1 MDISNFNG
9 LAPILM
15 NESDGGEGGGG
26 GGAVTT
32 VDTSV
37 STGAEGGGT
46 DGEEAALT
54 TTNDDG
60 TTQGAEGTA
69 LRKTEHP
76 GLTALK
82 NHENAEVKKFANIT
96 TRAIAFRSEIGRMFP
111 NGNPKTAIESL
122 QRDMVGLAGRNY
134 NTPDP
139 RDSARRTGIQQIK
152 DRLAEIEE
160 IDLMFYGGN
169 PQLLDG
175 MTADDEGKAA
185 FAKLAPHMMA
195 RWRDLAPNA
204 YSASR
209 AREMVAD
216 MTQAQLKNE
225 RGEVVANADVPF
237 RIQRIALALKGDKDG
252 VVAPL
257 DLQLVRNELMFVQA
271 YMYQLQQMT
280 ALASEVFTKTADTN
294 DSKLA
299 ERERRI
305 AEREAQSRNADWNNS
320 RQIMANQVTTKTWNQ
335 LTKGHEISADDQEEC
350 IALFQRRFEAKI
362 KAKEP
367 RADENR
373 KGYIESDDRDGY
385 LAYENYLMTS
395 YGVPAL
401 KEQVTRMLAKMTPTK
416 PGQQRTAAAANS
428 QPIPVKPAAQGYTKI
443 AEKPPLH
450 VISNDGRT
458 KEMVVAKQATLRI
471 PWNGHPAGKKICW

>member
-1 MDISNFNG
+1 MNITKFFG
-9 LAPILM
+9 LMPILM
-15 NESDGGEGGGG
+15 NEADGGEGGGG

-37 STGAEGGGT
+37 ATTDTGDGT
-46 DGEEAALT
+46 GGEETALT
-54 TTNDDG
+54 TTDDG
-60 TTQGAEGTA
+60 TNQGGDGAVA
-69 LRKTEHP
+69 RKTEHP

-82 NHENAEVKKFANIT
+82 THENAEVKKFANT
-96 TRAIAFRSEIGRMFP
+96 ATRAIAFRGEIGRMFP

-139 RDSARRTGIQQIK
+139 RDPARRTGIQQIK

-160 IDLMFYGGN
+160 IDLMYYGGDAR
-169 PQLLDG
+169 LLDG
-175 MTADDEGKAA
+175 MTSDDEGKSAY
-185 FAKLAPHMMA
+185 AKLAPHMMA

-216 MTQAQLKNE
+216 MTQAQLKNDKN
-225 RGEVVANADVPF
+225 EVVANADVPF

-252 VVAPL
+252 SVSPL

-280 ALASEVFTKTADTN
+280 SLAPEVFTKTGADAP

-299 ERERRI
+299 ERERKI
-305 AEREAQSRNADWNNS
+305 AEREAQSRDADWNNS

-350 IALFQRRFEAKI
+350 IALFQRRFDAKI

-367 RADENR
+367 RADDNR
-373 KGYIESDDRDGY
+373 KGYIDLDDRDGY
-385 LAYENYLMTS
+385 LAYENYLMNT

-401 KEQVTRMLAKMTPTK
+401 KEQVTRMLAKMTPAKSGARATTTVN
-416 PGQQRTAAAANS
+416 GQPAA
-428 QPIPVKPAAQGYTKI
+428 VKPPAQGFTKLS
-443 AEKPPLH
+443 EKPPLH
-450 VISNDGRT
+450 VINNDGRT
-458 KEMVVAKQATLRI
+458 REMVMAKQATLRI

>member
-1 MDISNFNG
+1 MN
-9 LAPILM
+9 ILM
-15 NESDGGEGGGG
+15 NEADGGEGGGG
-26 GGAVTT
+26 GGAAVAMM
-32 VDTSV
+32 DTSLA
-37 STGAEGGGT
+37 TGAEGGDGTGGEETALATT
-46 DGEEAALT
+46 DG
-54 TTNDDG
+54 DG
-60 TTQGAEGTA
+60 TTQGADGAA

-82 NHENAEVKKFANIT
+82 THENAEVKKFANTVI
-96 TRAIAFRSEIGRMFP
+96 RDRAFRNELSRMFP
-111 NGNPKTAIESL
+111 GVNPKTAIESL
-122 QRDMVGLAGRNY
+122 QRDMVSLAGRNW

-139 RDSARRTGIQQIK
+139 KDAARRTGIQQVR

-175 MTADDEGKAA
+175 MTADDEGKSA

-216 MTQAQLKNE
+216 LTQAQLKNDK
-225 RGEVVANADVPF
+225 GEVVANADVPF

-252 VVAPL
+252 NVSPL
-257 DLQLVRNELMFVQA
+257 DMQLVRNELMFVQA

-280 ALASEVFTKTADTN
+280 SLAPEVFTKTADRE

-299 ERERRI
+299 ERERKI
-305 AEREAQSRNADWNNS
+305 AEREAQNRNADWNNA

-350 IALFQRRFEAKI
+350 VALFQRRFEAKI

-385 LAYENYLMTS
+385 LAYENYLMTT

-401 KEQVTRMLAKMTPTK
+401 KEQVTRMLAKMGPSK
-416 PGQQRTAAAANS
+416 PGAKSAATVNG
-428 QPIPVKPAAQGYTKI
+428 QPAVVKPPAQGFTKL

-458 KEMVVAKQATLRI
+458 REMVLAKQAVLRI